1 MKTVIDWLIKDMQE
15 LNKTKFKCIDDCL
28 FLAEYYKKEER
39 NQLIDFFKFFRDNGE
54 NYIGLTIEQFVD
66 LYLKSNVTPE
76 SL

>member
-1 MKTVIDWLIKDMQE
+1 MTAIDYLVEQLQKEYKWFPSTQSELILE
-15 LNKTKFKCIDDCL
+15 
-28 FLAEYYKKEER
+28 AKEMER

-54 NYIGLTIEQFVD
+54 NHIGLTIEQFVD

>member
-1 MKTVIDWLIKDMQE
+1 MTALEYLVEE
-15 LNKTKFKCIDDCL
+15 LQKRSTDLTMWHNDILVK
-28 FLAEYYKKEER
+28 AEMMER

-54 NYIGLTIEQFVD
+54 NHIGLTIEQFVD